1 MWMLRL
7 GIGVLHGEPYHPKR
21 QRKEERFHRTLK
33 ADVLQQ
39 RILANQEA
47 AHRAFDRWRP
57 VYNCGRPHEALELN
71 VPVRRYRPSA
81 RRHPEQL
88 PEVEFIP
95 VDEVRKVQ
103 HGESFTSTGRRGL

>member
-1 MWMLRL
+1 MRL
-7 GIGVLHGEPYHPKR
+7 GIRVLHGQPGHPQR
-21 QRKEERFHRTLK
+21 QGKEERFHRTLK
-33 ADVLQQ
+33 TDVLQQ
-39 RILANQEA
+39 RILAKQEA
-47 AHRAFDRWRP
+47 AHRAFHRWRP
-57 VYNCGRPHEALELN
+57 VYNCERPHEALALN

-103 HGESFTSTGRRGL
+103 HGESFTSRGRRGL

>member
-7 GIGVLHGEPYHPKR
+7 GIRVLQEHLCYPHR
-21 QRKEERFHRTLK
+21 QGKEERFHRTLK

-47 AHRAFDRWRP
+47 AHRAFHRWRP
-57 VYNCGRPHEALELN
+57 VYNCERPHAALALN

-103 HGESFTSTGRRGL
+103 HGESFTSRGRRGM